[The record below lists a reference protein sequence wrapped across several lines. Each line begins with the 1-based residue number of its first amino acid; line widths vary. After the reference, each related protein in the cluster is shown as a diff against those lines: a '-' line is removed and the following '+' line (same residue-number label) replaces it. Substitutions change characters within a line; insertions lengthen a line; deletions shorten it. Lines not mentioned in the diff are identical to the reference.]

1 MLRARAVV
9 RGARCMSVPFRRAEF
24 VSQAQA
30 GAGSRRLVLE
40 GRFPFVA
47 PALIVGLAAAAVA
60 LVIGAEIYDV
70 GDTAMHVAAV
80 AALVA
85 IAVLSAAVPWVGGRN
100 RGKSGAT
107 EVAGEDVAPIL
118 QLTRDKESA
127 EAANA
132 AKSRYLVSVSHE
144 ILSPLNAIYGYAQ
157 LVERGDGVSPKEAA
171 RVIRRSTEHLTS
183 LVEGLLDIS
192 LVENGVLS
200 VKSETVRL
208 AAFLDQI
215 ASMFRPAAEAKGLK
229 FGYECAGPL
238 PEFVRMDQKRLR
250 QVLINLLT
258 NAVKF
263 TATGSVVLRVSYS
276 AQIAVFEI
284 ADTGPGIALADRDAI
299 FAPYDRGTNSK
310 AHGKP
315 GFGLGLPI
323 TKALVQI
330 LGGNLEVES
339 TLGTGTCF
347 RVTMMLGHVS
357 GRMLEATPVRRV
369 TGYEGERRSIL
380 VVDDDIQQLA
390 LMRQILETLGF
401 EVAVAPSGE
410 IALDLCASH
419 RFDLAILD
427 ITMPGLSG
435 WETAKRLR
443 AQRGSAFHIVM
454 LSADTQ
460 ECRRPESKAQLR
472 DPFIAKPFEIDAL
485 VETIGGELKLR
496 WNWEVSGEAA
506 QNDGAASRQ
515 MILPEGAQ
523 AHVRRLRELLDIG
536 YVRGIEAEIRKLAE
550 AVPDAQIV
558 TARLYDCLDHFD
570 LSALA
575 RILDDIS
582 YGRPA

>member
-1 MLRARAVV
+1 
-9 RGARCMSVPFRRAEF
+9 MSVPFRRAEF
-24 VSQAQA
+24 VPRAQV
-30 GAGSRRLVLE
+30 GAGSRRLVLQ

-47 PALIVGLAAAAVA
+47 PALIFVLAAAAVA
-60 LVIGAEIYDV
+60 LVIGAEIYDA

-80 AALVA
+80 ADLVV
-85 IAVLSAAVPWVGGRN
+85 IAVLSAAALWFGGRD
-100 RGKSGAT
+100 RSRDGAT
-107 EVAGEDVAPIL
+107 ELASEDVAPIL

-132 AKSRYLVSVSHE
+132 AKSRYLVTVSHE

-192 LVENGVLS
+192 LVENGVLT

-208 AAFLDQI
+208 VAFLDQI

-229 FGYECAGPL
+229 FGYEVTGPL
-238 PEFVRMDQKRLR
+238 PEFVRMDQKRVR
-250 QVLINLLT
+250 QVLINLLS

-263 TATGSVVLRVSYS
+263 TAAGSVVLRISYS

-284 ADTGPGIALADRDAI
+284 TDTGPGIAPADRDAV
-299 FAPYDRGTNSK
+299 FAPYERGTN
-310 AHGKP
+310 AHANMKS

-323 TKALVQI
+323 TRALVQI
-330 LGGNLEVES
+330 LGGNLEMES

-357 GRMLEATPVRRV
+357 GRMLEAMPIRRV

-410 IALDLCASH
+410 IALDLCATD
-419 RFDLAILD
+419 RFDLVILD
-427 ITMPGLSG
+427 ISMPGLSG
-435 WETAKRLR
+435 WETARRLR
-443 AQRGSAFHIVM
+443 SRWGSAIRIVM
-454 LSADTQ
+454 LSANTQ
-460 ECRRPESKAQLR
+460 ECRRHESEGQSC
-472 DPFIAKPFEIDAL
+472 DPFIAKPFDIDAL
-485 VETIGGELKLR
+485 VDTIGSELKLH
-496 WNWEVSGEAA
+496 WNWEVSGEGAL
-506 QNDGAASRQ
+506 NDDRTAKHQ
-515 MILPEGAQ
+515 VILPDSAQ
-523 AHVRRLRELLDIG
+523 DHVRRLRELLDIG
-536 YVRGIEAEIRKLAE
+536 YVRGIEAEIKKLAE
-550 AVPDAQIV
+550 AVPDAQAI
-558 TARLYDCLDHFD
+558 ASRLYDCLDHFD

-582 YGRPA
+582 YGRLA